1 MFFLT
6 VFPFKLFHNLFY
18 FFVLTQ
24 RLVIDKKLA
33 LKDSVEPLQGVAV
46 SRVVEMNFF
55 STLGI
60 ARYSLRGVLRGA
72 AHQGL
77 RSLSPSAGSTSFL
90 SNSIARGSAG
100 PLTIFK

>member
-33 LKDSVEPLQGVAV
+33 LKDNVEPLQGVAV

-55 STLGI
+55 SALGI

>member
-55 STLGI
+55 SALGI
-60 ARYSLRGVLRGA
+60 ARYSLGGAQRSCTPGA
-72 AHQGL
+72 AKFEPLGGEHL
-77 RSLSPSAGSTSFL
+77 IPLKLHSTGVRRASHYF
-90 SNSIARGSAG
+90 
-100 PLTIFK
+100 